1 MRWQAGFRH
10 HNKGLAGKGGADD
23 LAGGPQRKTI
33 AGVEPGQFGKPV
45 VTFNDSTKLSLNK
58 TNVRALGRVWGTES
72 DGWIGQE
79 LELQTGTLEY
89 NGQVSP
95 AILVSPTPPAATTGK
110 PPPRQGDLDDEIP
123 F

>member
-1 MRWQAGFRH
+1 MDMSEYMGSIFL
-10 HNKGLAGKGGADD
+10 KVDD
-23 LAGGPQRKTI
+23 LEGGPQRKTI

-89 NGQVSP
+89 NGQANP
-95 AILVSPTPPAATTGK
+95 AILVSPLAPTAATTGK
-110 PPPRQGDLDDEIP
+110 PPRRGDLDDEIP

>member
-1 MRWQAGFRH
+1 MDMSEYMGSIFL
-10 HNKGLAGKGGADD
+10 KVDD

-45 VTFNDSTKLSLNK
+45 VTFDDSTKLSLNK

-95 AILVSPTPPAATTGK
+95 AILVSPLAPTAATTGK
-110 PPPRQGDLDDEIP
+110 PPRRGDLDDEIP